1 METHARPH
9 FGALLRLYRLEAGMT
24 QQDLAERA
32 RVSVEAIGA
41 LERGTRTRPHRETV
55 DMLVAALALTAES
68 EALLKGAV
76 GIANPSI
83 QRERTAVAPGSPQSN
98 LPQPLTSFVG
108 RERDVAEVSMLLREH
123 RLVTIVGSG
132 GVGKT
137 RVAVRIGTDAL
148 PGYPDGVWLVDLA
161 SLVDPGLLPAAI
173 LAALQISLPS
183 ESAMDAVIEN
193 LKDRRLLLLLDNCE
207 HVISRARDVTARI
220 MQSCAGVRI
229 LSTSREALSIPGERI
244 YRLPSLTFPAGDVGS
259 AAEALAYGAV
269 ALFVERALALDT
281 GFECTDEVASEV
293 AEICRRLDGI
303 PLAIELAAARIN
315 VLAAAQIAERLDERF
330 RMLTGGDP
338 AALPRHQTMM
348 ALIDWSYDLLTA
360 REQRFFD
367 AFSIFA
373 TSCAL
378 NAATAA
384 CAIDGE
390 DHIFVM
396 DLIASLVTKSL
407 LVAESAGGEQRY
419 RFSESTR
426 QYARGKLI
434 ARGEYEEIARRHAQ
448 AYVDI
453 AEQFEREWDVRPEQ
467 IWFAQVK
474 LEVENWRAAF
484 EWTLGEARDVAL
496 GQRLAAQRK
505 VLQHAFS
512 PTEARRWIRAAL
524 ERVNDDTP
532 PRLIAM
538 LEHAQADGAVRFG
551 NNMSTSLAAAERALL
566 LYRELGD
573 PMGCA
578 HCDYLAGT
586 SLMILGRISDG
597 EERLLA
603 ALSAAE
609 GSSQQRFVANIL
621 QMLGHA
627 RSTAGDFAKARS
639 YFYEALAL
647 ARTLDSEVL
656 STTIAANLAGNEFDS
671 GDPEGALRITLE
683 ALAKLRTLKNLPNMR
698 GIGVGL
704 HNAAAYSLALE
715 RYEEARTR
723 TDEALELARAYGY
736 SDLIGPSL
744 RNIVLLVARAPR
756 DPSVD
761 ATADY
766 EGAARLLGFLAS
778 DPGIAKADLRTR
790 GREREEAL
798 AAVRELVGEQDLQ
811 RLMSAGATMSQEQA
825 LEQAR
830 LIH

>member
-1 METHARPH
+1 MEVHARPH
-9 FGALLRLYRLEAGMT
+9 FGALLRLYRLEAGLT

-32 RVSVEAIGA
+32 KLSVEAIGA

-55 DMLVAALALTAES
+55 DMLVTALALTPES

-83 QRERTAVAPGSPQSN
+83 QRERADAAPGSPRSN

-108 RERDVAEVSMLLREH
+108 RERDVGEVSALLREH

-148 PGYPDGVWLVDLA
+148 DGFPDGVWLVDLA

-173 LAALQISLPS
+173 LAALQLSSSS
-183 ESAMDAVIEN
+183 ESSMDAVIAN
-193 LKDRRLLLLLDNCE
+193 LKERRLLLLLDNCE
-207 HVISRARDVTARI
+207 HVIARARDVIARI
-220 MQSCAGVRI
+220 MQSCGDVRV

-244 YRLPSLTFPAGDVGS
+244 YRLPSLAFPADDVRS
-259 AAEALAYGAV
+259 ANEALTYGAV
-269 ALFVERALALDT
+269 ALFVERAIALDA
-281 GFECTDEVASEV
+281 GFEFTDDIVPQV

-303 PLAIELAAARIN
+303 PLALELAAARVN
-315 VLAAAQIAERLDERF
+315 VLAVAQIAERLDERF
-330 RMLTGGDP
+330 RILTGRDP

-348 ALIDWSYDLLTA
+348 ALIDWSYDLLTE

-378 NAATAA
+378 NAATAV

-390 DHIFVM
+390 DHISVM
-396 DLIASLVTKSL
+396 DLVASLVTKSL

-434 ARGEYEEIARRHAQ
+434 ARGEYEEIARRHAE
-448 AYVDI
+448 AYVNI

-467 IWFAQVK
+467 VWYAQVK
-474 LEVENWRAAF
+474 REIENWRAVL

-496 GQRLAAQRK
+496 GQRLTTQRK
-505 VLQHAFS
+505 VLWYAFS
-512 PTEARRWIRAAL
+512 PIEARRWVRAAL
-524 ERVNDDTP
+524 ERVDEHTS
-532 PRLIAM
+532 PRLAA
-538 LEHAQADGAVRFG
+538 LLLHAEADGAVRFG
-551 NNMSTSLAAAERALL
+551 NSAAGLAAAERALL

-573 PMGCA
+573 ALGCA
-578 HCDYLAGT
+578 QSDYLAGT
-586 SLMILGRISDG
+586 SLMILGRRAEG
-597 EERLLA
+597 EERLQG
-603 ALSAAE
+603 ALRAVE
-609 GSSQQRFVANIL
+609 GSDERRLIASIL

-627 RSTAGDFAKARS
+627 RSTDGDFAKARS
-639 YFYEALAL
+639 YFYEALAV

-671 GDPEGALRITLE
+671 GDPEGALRITLD
-683 ALAKLRTLKNLPNMR
+683 ALAKLRTLKTTPHMR
-698 GIGVGL
+698 GITVSL
-704 HNAAAYSLALE
+704 HNAAAYLIALG
-715 RYEEARTR
+715 RHEEARAHA
-723 TDEALELARAYGY
+723 DEVLELSRTFGY
-736 SDLIGPSL
+736 TDLVGPAL
-744 RNIVLLVARAPR
+744 RHIALLVTLAPR
-756 DPSVD
+756 DDTVD
-761 ATADY
+761 AAADY

-778 DPGIAKADLRTR
+778 NVATAKGEANTAH
-790 GREREEAL
+790 REFDDAL
-798 AAVRELVGEQDLQ
+798 AAIRSAVGERDLN

-825 LEQAR
+825 LDQAHA
-830 LIH
+830 IH